1 MSTSTVA
8 RRWARA
14 LFELAADGGRL
25 DEVGGAL
32 AEIAAAVGE
41 FDRTLLAPG
50 NLGGDTRRRLGAK
63 LAAKVGTDTELGRFL
78 RLLAERDRLAEL
90 VGISDWFEKMV
101 DDNDG
106 RVRMKV
112 RTAEAADAGALE
124 RLTAAFTEIAGRE
137 VVAEV
142 ETDPELIAGA
152 VVELE
157 GRVYDGSVKTRLE
170 RLAERM
176 AGS

>member
-32 AEIAAAVGE
+32 AEIAAAAGE

-50 NLGGDTRRRLGAK
+50 NLGGDTRRRLGAE

-90 VGISDWFEKMV
+90 VGISGWFEKMV

>member
-1 MSTSTVA
+1 MSGSTVA

-32 AEIAAAVGE
+32 AEIAAAGGE

-50 NLGGDTRRRLGAK
+50 NLGGDTRRRLGAE

-90 VGISDWFEKMV
+90 VGISGWFEKMV

-137 VVAEV
+137 GVA
-142 ETDPELIAGA
+142 AGA
-152 VVELE
+152 RGEQ
-157 GRVYDGSVKTRLE
+157 S
-170 RLAERM
+170 
-176 AGS
+176 AGSFCCRST

>member
-41 FDRTLLAPG
+41 FDQTLLVPG